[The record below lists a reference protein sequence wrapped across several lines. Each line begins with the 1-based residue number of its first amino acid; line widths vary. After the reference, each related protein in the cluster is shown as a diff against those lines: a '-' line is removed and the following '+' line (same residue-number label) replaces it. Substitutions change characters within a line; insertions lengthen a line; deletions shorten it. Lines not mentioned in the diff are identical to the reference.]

1 MKLAAVKSTILALL
15 LLFGLPA
22 VAVAQTPCDTPA
34 VTVMVN
40 GKLIKALP
48 HPLPASLVV
57 VLTVSAECPPGEFG
71 QFAASTVEVALV
83 RGKRPVKG
91 APISA
96 VKSDKIDL
104 SEWAKWARP
113 GDRLMLE
120 VREYDVTTPT
130 GPAPRKA
137 QSLLVALP
145 VQ

>member
-1 MKLAAVKSTILALL
+1 MKSKILALL

-22 VAVAQTPCDTPA
+22 VAVAQTPCDTPTVA
-34 VTVMVN
+34 VLVD
-40 GKLIKALP
+40 GKPIKALP

-57 VLTVSAECPPGEFG
+57 VLTAPAQCPPGEFG
-71 QFAASTVEVALV
+71 QFAASAVEVALV

-91 APISA
+91 APISQ

-104 SEWAKWARP
+104 SEWAKAAQP

-137 QSLLVALP
+137 QGLLVALP